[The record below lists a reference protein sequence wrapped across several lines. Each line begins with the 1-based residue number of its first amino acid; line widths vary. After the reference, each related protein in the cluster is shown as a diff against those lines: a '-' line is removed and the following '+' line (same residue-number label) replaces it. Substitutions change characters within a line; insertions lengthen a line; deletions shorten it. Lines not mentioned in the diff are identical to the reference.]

1 MLVVADWVRMAIAQF
16 VVIPDAIDATLL
28 REIQEAWTRV
38 VQPIQRQWEEDIKQ
52 GEGIDGLFFK
62 KPPASSIAA
71 PTTRGSV
78 LYRTFCEICNGLTL
92 HGAESRWFIQKGIGC
107 RCS

>member
-92 HGAESRWFIQKGIGC
+92 HGAESRGFIQKGIGC